1 MNVHRRTVLTGMLGA
16 SALVAAP
23 AILRAQ
29 GAPMKI
35 GFLTVKTGPLAS
47 GGIQM
52 EQGLTLYLK
61 ERNNVLAGRPVQLFT
76 GDSGGAPAVART
88 KMQEFVEKENIACLI
103 GPLATAEALA
113 IDDYIRD
120 KQVPTLSVAAAE
132 DMTQRKANPWFV
144 RATSS
149 SAQCSYAMG
158 DYAAKEL
165 GYKRAAMI
173 ADDLAYGHELNA
185 GFQRAFEDAGGKVVQ
200 KLWPPLNAP
209 DYGTYIAQIK
219 RTSMC
224 IFIGFAGSNGF
235 KFLKQYKEY
244 GGNIPILG
252 GMTAI
257 DESLLQQ
264 MGDEATRLIST
275 CLYSA
280 QIDSPTNKKFVEGM
294 NARLQGRS
302 RHLRRRHLHQRR
314 GAGGRAEED
323 RRQDRGQERADEG
336 AARSDKV
343 EDTARGPV
351 QLRQIRQR
359 DRQRLHPQGR
369 EEGRQAGQ
377 HRDQDLSQ
385 CEPVLDLR
393 SRGIPEAPRLQS
405 RDVARKQESRTVR
418 RKPIAAPCQRAE
430 QRHPIESKTSQREK
444 RHDRQSPYRH
454 QGSARRGRRHAGAQ
468 GACRRRRKR
477 LRSVSDS

>member
-1 MNVHRRTVLTGMLGA
+1 MSVHRRTVLTGMLGA
-16 SALVAAP
+16 SALVATP

-185 GFQRAFEDAGGKVVQ
+185 GFQRTFEDAGGKVVQ
-200 KLWPPLNAP
+200 KLWPPLISP
-209 DYGTYIAQIK
+209 DYGTYIAQLK
-219 RTSMC
+219 QNVDV

-235 KFLKQYKEY
+235 KFFKQYKEY
-244 GGNIPILG
+244 GGNTPILG
-252 GMTAI
+252 GMTAV

-264 MGDEATRLIST
+264 MGDEALGMIST
-275 CLYSA
+275 CWYSA

-294 NARLQGRS
+294 NRDYKVDPGFYAAATYTNGAVLEAALAKINGKIEDKNALMAA
-302 RHLRRRHLHQRR
+302 LR
-314 GAGGRAEED
+314 GSE
-323 RRQDRGQERADEG
+323 
-336 AARSDKV
+336 KV
-343 EDTARGPV
+343 ETARGPV
-351 QLRQIRQR
+351 SFDKYGNVIGNVYIRKVEKKGGKLVNTVIKTYPNVSQFWTYK
-359 DRQRLHPQGR
+359 P
-369 EEGRQAGQ
+369 EEF
-377 HRDQDLSQ
+377 LKN
-385 CEPVLDLR
+385 PVY
-393 SRGIPEAPRLQS
+393 S
-405 RDVARKQESRTVR
+405 RDWPPAKNLES
-418 RKPIAAPCQRAE
+418 
-430 QRHPIESKTSQREK
+430 
-444 RHDRQSPYRH
+444 
-454 QGSARRGRRHAGAQ
+454 
-468 GACRRRRKR
+468 
-477 LRSVSDS
+477 